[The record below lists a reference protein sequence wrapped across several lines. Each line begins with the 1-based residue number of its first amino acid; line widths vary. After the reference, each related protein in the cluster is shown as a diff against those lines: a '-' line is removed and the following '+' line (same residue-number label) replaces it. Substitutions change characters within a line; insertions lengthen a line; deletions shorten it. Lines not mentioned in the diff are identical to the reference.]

1 MSQPVVRTLLFKP
14 RANQRKKK
22 KKQEKDGHQ
31 LKEKELK
38 EKNKHQMFIYIYM
51 YIFIFKYLR
60 SILGGLGQT
69 KKKQQICLREWRG
82 GPDTNQDPTLT
93 PDLSR

>member
-1 MSQPVVRTLLFKP
+1 MSQPVVRTLVFKP
-14 RANQRKKK
+14 RASQRKKK

-38 EKNKHQMFIYIYM
+38 EKNKHQIYLY
-51 YIFIFKYLR
+51 IFKYLR

-69 KKKQQICLREWRG
+69 QKKKQICLREWRG

>member
-69 KKKQQICLREWRG
+69 KKKTTDLFEGVEG
-82 GPDTNQDPTLT
+82 GT
-93 PDLSR
+93 RH